1 MDEDIID
8 GFMELEGYEICFYF
22 FFIYIFYCMILYFI
36 IK

>member
-22 FFIYIFYCMILYFI
+22 FFYIYILLYDIIFYN
-36 IK
+36 